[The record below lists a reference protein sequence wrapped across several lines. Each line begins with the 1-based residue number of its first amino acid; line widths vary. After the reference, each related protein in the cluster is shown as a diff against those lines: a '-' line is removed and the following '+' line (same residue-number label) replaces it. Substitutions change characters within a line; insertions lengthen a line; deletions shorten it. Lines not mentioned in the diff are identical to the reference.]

1 MSQDKDNLLFA
12 RARAGPR
19 PTKSAWLL
27 AAAAVSLAACQP
39 EADKGEPQARAVRA
53 VTVAGSEV
61 GVPITLTG
69 RIEARDEASLAFR
82 ISGRI
87 MENDLKL
94 GDQVKPGQVLARL
107 ESQNEQNALHAAQ
120 ARLTA
125 AQAQLTQAR
134 NQFERQETL
143 LAGGWTT
150 RPRFDEARQAL
161 QTAQSQVDD
170 AQAQLKTANDQLSF
184 TVLKAD
190 APGVLTMIGPRAGE
204 VVQAGQ
210 MIAKVARQGGRDAVF
225 DAPAQSIGLAPADP
239 EIKVNLTEDATV
251 TATGRV
257 REVSP
262 QADPVTRTFEVRVG
276 LIDPPAAMRLGAT
289 VTGQVQAEATTVF
302 EIPAAALTS
311 FNRQPAVWVVDP
323 SSRIVS
329 MQNVEVVRFDQETV
343 AVSGGLET
351 GEIVVTAGV
360 QALHPGQKVQL
371 LGWQP

>member
-1 MSQDKDNLLFA
+1 MTTGSRMSQHKDNSLFA
-12 RARAGPR
+12 RVKAGPS
-19 PTKSAWLL
+19 PTRSALLL

-53 VTVAGSEV
+53 VTVARSEV

-69 RIEARDEASLAFR
+69 RIEARDEASLGFR

-107 ESQNEQNALHAAQ
+107 ESQNEENALHAAQ

-170 AQAQLKTANDQLSF
+170 AQAQLKTA
-184 TVLKAD
+184 
-190 APGVLTMIGPRAGE
+190 
-204 VVQAGQ
+204 
-210 MIAKVARQGGRDAVF
+210 
-225 DAPAQSIGLAPADP
+225 
-239 EIKVNLTEDATV
+239 
-251 TATGRV
+251 
-257 REVSP
+257 
-262 QADPVTRTFEVRVG
+262 
-276 LIDPPAAMRLGAT
+276 
-289 VTGQVQAEATTVF
+289 
-302 EIPAAALTS
+302 
-311 FNRQPAVWVVDP
+311 
-323 SSRIVS
+323 
-329 MQNVEVVRFDQETV
+329 
-343 AVSGGLET
+343 
-351 GEIVVTAGV
+351 
-360 QALHPGQKVQL
+360 
-371 LGWQP
+371 